1 MINIKELKTKYNVL
15 EFTINYKNSD
25 YTPEFFKNRLKS
37 STENFY
43 KININCFL
51 KVDNDLIYNVNRL
64 KELFKKIT
72 LIDEDKEYDVFL
84 ENCSDVEVE
93 EDNII
98 LMTFNCNGKIFRK
111 RKKRK
116 LKNGD
121 KIVFDS
127 VRDISLNFSLDT
139 SSVVSEKSVTLNN
152 MIFKFNTKTGF
163 EINAEEG
170 KVKNLIDWDFY
181 EFIKSRNKEFALKL
195 DGIDEVFIDYREE
208 L

>member
-72 LIDEDKEYDVFL
+72 LIDEEKEYDVFL

-98 LMTFNCNGKIFRK
+98 LITFNCNGKIYRK
-111 RKKRK
+111 RVKKK
-116 LKNGD
+116 IKNGD
-121 KIVFDS
+121 KIEFNS
-127 VRDISLNFSLDT
+127 VRDIKLNFSSEAT
-139 SSVVSEKSVTLNN
+139 NISSEKNVTLNN

-170 KVKNLIDWDFY
+170 KVKDLIDWDFY
-181 EFIKSRNKEFALKL
+181 EFIKSKNKEFTLKL
-195 DGIDEVFIDYREE
+195 EGINEVYIDYREE

>member
-37 STENFY
+37 SIENFY
-43 KININCFL
+43 KINISCFF
-51 KVDNDLIYNVNRL
+51 KVDKDLIYNVNRL

-84 ENCSDVEVE
+84 DSCSDVEVE

-98 LMTFNCNGKIFRK
+98 LITFNCNGKIYRK
-111 RKKRK
+111 RVKKK
-116 LKNGD
+116 IKNGD
-121 KIVFDS
+121 KIEFNS
-127 VRDISLNFSLDT
+127 VRDIKLNFSLEAT
-139 SSVVSEKSVTLNN
+139 NISSEKNVTLNN
-152 MIFKFNTKTGF
+152 MVFKFNTKTGF

-170 KVKNLIDWDFY
+170 KVKDLIDWDFY
-181 EFIKSRNKEFALKL
+181 EFIKSKNKEFTLKL
-195 DGIDEVFIDYREE
+195 EGINEVYIDYREE

>member
-1 MINIKELKTKYNVL
+1 MINIKELKTNYNVL

-64 KELFKKIT
+64 KELFKKVT
-72 LIDEDKEYDVFL
+72 FIDEDKEYDVFL
-84 ENCSDVEVE
+84 DSCSDVEVE

-98 LMTFNCNGKIFRK
+98 LITFNCNGKIYRK
-111 RKKRK
+111 RVKKK
-116 LKNGD
+116 IKNED
-121 KIVFDS
+121 KIEFNS
-127 VRDISLNFSLDT
+127 VRDIKLNFSLEAT
-139 SSVVSEKSVTLNN
+139 NISSEKNVTLNN

-181 EFIKSRNKEFALKL
+181 EFIKSKNKEFTLKL

>member
-1 MINIKELKTKYNVL
+1 MINLKELKTEYNIL
-15 EFTINYKNSD
+15 ELTINYKNSD
-25 YTPEFFKNRLKS
+25 YTPEFFKSNLKS

-43 KININCFL
+43 KLNINCIL
-51 KVDNDLIYNVNRL
+51 KVNDELIFNVNRL
-64 KELFKKIT
+64 KELFKKVT
-72 LIDEDKEYDVFL
+72 LTDEEKEYDIFL
-84 ENCSDVEVE
+84 EGSSDLEIE

-98 LMTFNCNGKIFRK
+98 LVTFNCNGKIYRK

-116 LKNGD
+116 LRNGE

-127 VRDISLNFSLDT
+127 VRDISLNFSIEGTNTD
-139 SSVVSEKSVTLNN
+139 SEKNVNLNN

-181 EFIKSRNKEFALKL
+181 EFIKSKNKEFTLKL
-195 DGIDEVFIDYREE
+195 EGINEVYIDYREE

>member
-25 YTPEFFKNRLKS
+25 YNPEFFKNRLKS

-72 LIDEDKEYDVFL
+72 LIDEEKEYDVFL

-98 LMTFNCNGKIFRK
+98 LITFNCNGKIFRK

-139 SSVVSEKSVTLNN
+139 SSVVSEKSVTLIN
-152 MIFKFNTKTGF
+152 MIFKFNSKSGF

-181 EFIKSRNKEFALKL
+181 EFIKSRNKEFTLKL